1 LNLIHGESPW
11 IVRRT
16 PRAMII
22 TAERDVKIEQINKL
36 LR

>member
-1 LNLIHGESPW
+1 MAW

-16 PRAMII
+16 PRAVVI
-22 TAERDVKIEQINKL
+22 TAEPDFHIEQINKL